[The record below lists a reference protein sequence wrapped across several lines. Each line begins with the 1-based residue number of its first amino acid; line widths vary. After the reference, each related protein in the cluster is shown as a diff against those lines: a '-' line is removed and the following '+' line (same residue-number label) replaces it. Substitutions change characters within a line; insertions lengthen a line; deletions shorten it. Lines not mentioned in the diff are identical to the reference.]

1 MTVEEVRG
9 GDEPLV
15 TAARA
20 GDQAAF
26 SELVRRHQDEVFTLA
41 LRLTA
46 DREAAADIAQEAFVR
61 AWRAISG
68 FRGDARFST
77 WLHRITVNA
86 AWTNRRRAARHRTE
100 SIDELAGEPVASG
113 LSPETAAES
122 ADLRPRLLAALN
134 GLPEGNRVVV
144 VLKDVYGWSH
154 GEIAEHLGISLSAAK
169 VRLHRGRS
177 RLQKSLFDR
186 RPAGGAS

>member
-15 TAARA
+15 AAARA

-46 DREAAADIAQEAFVR
+46 DREAAADIATGGLR
-61 AWRAISG
+61 ACMASPLRIP
-68 FRGDARFST
+68 RRCPL
-77 WLHRITVNA
+77 LHLA
-86 AWTNRRRAARHRTE
+86 ASHHRQHRLDEPPPSARHRAE
-100 SIDELAGEPVASG
+100 SIDELATEPVAAG
-113 LSPETAAES
+113 PSPETVAES
-122 ADLRPRLLAALN
+122 ADLRPRLLAALDA
-134 GLPEGNRVVV
+134 LPEGNRVVV

-177 RLQKSLFDR
+177 RLRRSLFDR